1 MSRDMLADA
10 ARRHAHA
17 FPGHI
22 LLAAELCAIP
32 ASALTVDVL
41 AEQSHDLEASQKYTL
56 RAMLYGIDT
65 VEDLQRF
72 LGLDDGDTGRAV
84 AGLLVAE
91 YIDYRPPAEGEAR
104 RLQLLP
110 AGREA
115 ARDAQ
120 LRRPKSTSIQ
130 VVYDRLTNTVTEW
143 RKNSL
148 RRSSQAKS
156 DPGRILMPPA
166 SSMPVTTENLSIAA
180 VTTAQD
186 RRTRDEVKIL
196 GVSGVTENRNFY
208 HDAVLLVFKDLD
220 SDTLRLGIEVDGV
233 WSEPHAAALE
243 EIGAVERLGLST
255 APVEDPYE
263 PVSDP
268 GARLTRDEVIT
279 LQAAGAAAEGG
290 DDSESDV
297 LSRTAIR
304 WLGVYEHPQWLDSAV
319 TNSKRRLLI
328 ISPWIRQAV
337 VNDQWV
343 RRIEQLSRTVDVTLF
358 WGLGD
363 NEKSDQASRDTL
375 HAAAR
380 RSDRLGIV
388 RVDDTHAK
396 VLVSDGYYIKTSFN
410 WLSFRGD
417 PSRKYRQEEGD
428 LVQDQ
433 VLADRAYDKY
443 MSENCAFALEVV
455 GNLPAKYRD
464 LVGSG
469 ATWSTEPAAS
479 GLPASLETRQPAAPS
494 RPNRRR
500 EALSNLA
507 VGQVVSGPVKNLTS
521 FGAFVD
527 LGEVDGLIHIS
538 QLAGHRVDHPSE
550 VVKVGDTIRVLVMDI
565 DIERERVSLSLKA
578 VPTQRD
584 PLESQLP
591 NLAPTP
597 SFVATRSPP
606 ATQEERCGA

>member
-17 FPGHI
+17 LPGHI
-22 LLAAELCAIP
+22 LLAAELSAIP
-32 ASALTVDVL
+32 SSALTVDVL
-41 AEQSHDLEASQKYTL
+41 AEQSEDLEASQKYAL

-65 VEDLQRF
+65 VENLQLF

-110 AGREA
+110 AGQEA

-130 VVYDRLTNTVTEW
+130 VVYDRLTMTVTEW
-143 RKNSL
+143 RKHSL

-166 SSMPVTTENLSIAA
+166 SSMPVTTEDLSIAA
-180 VTTAQD
+180 VTAALD
-186 RRTRDEVKIL
+186 RRTREQVRIL

-208 HDAVLLVFKDLD
+208 HDAILLVFKDLD

-243 EIGAVERLGLST
+243 ALGAVERLGLST
-255 APVEDPYE
+255 EPVEDPHE

-268 GARLTRDEVIT
+268 GNRLTRDEVIA
-279 LQAAGAAAEGG
+279 LQAAVAEGEDG
-290 DDSESDV
+290 RDSESDV

-304 WLGVYEHPQWLDSAV
+304 WLGVYEHPQWLDDAV

-343 RRIEQLSRTVDVTLF
+343 RRIEQLSSTVDVTIF

-363 NEKSDQASRDTL
+363 NESTDQAARDAIY
-375 HAAAR
+375 AAAR
-380 RSDRLGIV
+380 RSNRLGIV

-417 PSRKYRQEEGD
+417 PKRKYRQEEGD

-455 GNLPAKYRD
+455 GNLPAKYRG
-464 LVGSG
+464 LVGSR
-469 ATWSTEPAAS
+469 AIWSTEPAAPS
-479 GLPASLETRQPAAPS
+479 LPALLEAHQPAPPS
-494 RPNRRR
+494 PTNRRR
-500 EALSNLA
+500 EALSNLS
-507 VGQVVSGPVKNLTS
+507 VGQVVSGPVKNLTN

-527 LGEVDGLIHIS
+527 LGDVDGLVHIS
-538 QLAGHRVDHPSE
+538 QLAAHRVGHPSE
-550 VVKVGDTIRVLVMDI
+550 VVSVGETISVMVI
-565 DIERERVSLSLKA
+565 EVDIERERVSLSLKA
-578 VPTQRD
+578 VPT
-584 PLESQLP
+584 
-591 NLAPTP
+591 
-597 SFVATRSPP
+597 
-606 ATQEERCGA
+606 

>member
-17 FPGHI
+17 LPGHI

-32 ASALTVDVL
+32 SSALTVDVL
-41 AEQSHDLEASQKYTL
+41 AEQSEDLEASQKYAL

-65 VEDLQRF
+65 VENLQLF

-110 AGREA
+110 AGQEA

-130 VVYDRLTNTVTEW
+130 VVYDRLTKTVTDW

-148 RRSSQAKS
+148 RRSIQAKS

-166 SSMPVTTENLSIAA
+166 SSMPVTTEDLSIAA
-180 VTTAQD
+180 VTAALKG
-186 RRTRDEVKIL
+186 RIRDEVRIL
-196 GVSGVTENRNFY
+196 GVSGVTENRNY
-208 HDAVLLVFKDLD
+208 YYDAILLVFKDLD
-220 SDTLRLGIEVDGV
+220 SETLRLGIEVDGG

-243 EIGAVERLGLST
+243 ALGAVERLGLST

-268 GARLTRDEVIT
+268 GNRLTRDEVIT
-279 LQAAGAAAEGG
+279 LQAAVAEGEDG
-290 DDSESDV
+290 SDSESDV

-304 WLGVYEHPQWLDSAV
+304 WLGVYEHPQWLDAAV
-319 TNSKRRLLI
+319 ANSERRLLI
-328 ISPWIRQAV
+328 ISPWIGRAV

-343 RRIEQLSRTVDVTLF
+343 RRIEQLSQTVDVTIF

-363 NEKSDQASRDTL
+363 NEKTDRAPRDAL
-375 HAAAR
+375 YAAAR
-380 RSDRLGIV
+380 RSNRLGIV

-396 VLVSDGYYIKTSFN
+396 VLVSDSYYIKTSFN

-417 PSRKYRQEEGD
+417 PTRKYRQEEGD

-455 GNLPAKYRD
+455 GNLPAKYRG

-469 ATWSTEPAAS
+469 AIWSTEPAAPS
-479 GLPASLETRQPAAPS
+479 LPALLETHQPAPPS
-494 RPNRRR
+494 PTNRRR
-500 EALSNLA
+500 EALRNLS
-507 VGQVVSGPVKNLTS
+507 VGQVVSGPVKNLTNY
-521 FGAFVD
+521 GAFVD
-527 LGEVDGLIHIS
+527 LGDVDGLVHIS
-538 QLAGHRVDHPSE
+538 QLAGHRVNHPSE
-550 VVKVGDTIRVLVMDI
+550 VVSVGETITVMVLDV
-565 DIERERVSLSLKA
+565 DIERGRVSLSLKA
-578 VPTQRD
+578 VPT
-584 PLESQLP
+584 
-591 NLAPTP
+591 
-597 SFVATRSPP
+597 
-606 ATQEERCGA
+606 